1 MKSGAL
7 FSTLAVAVCL
17 LFAAAP
23 GRAQSAFSIAAVRV
37 ATPPKLD
44 GTLDDPVWKT
54 GAHVQLGWNSTYLRA
69 AAQTT
74 DAYVLVDDKNL
85 YVAYVAKQVEPLTA
99 TVHTNDVGL
108 GTDDIVRTF
117 LFPSGDRGFEY
128 FFAANPIGT
137 RYANSSENAA
147 YSPAWDAVTTRTSDG
162 YIVTE
167 RIPLAIMRGD
177 GRSTWRI
184 QFDRR
189 IVANNS
195 EQLEWAHDPAQRGDD
210 DVVYTGY
217 LTGMRG
223 GTAGTKPKARANLYA
238 LGALAAPS
246 VGGSTSRVGMDL
258 AVPVTATASFLATFH
273 PDYSNVELDQ
283 QSISPTAF
291 ARQFQEVRP
300 FFTQGATFYNNF
312 NCNDCAGFPL
322 LYTPNI
328 PTPRDGFAIEGTQG
342 PIRFGAFD
350 SLANGRTDTSQAV
363 AYRSNDHRKNLLYQ
377 RSTVDLPGLHDVAE
391 YGQFQFGNAH
401 NFSVYVTQGRERGS
415 LVATPSEGN
424 YAEYGINYYT
434 PKQAVFAAYHD
445 LGAQYSPIDSFTQIN
460 DIHGPSVY
468 TYKEWDFDP
477 KNFVTTMTLSQ
488 DYQHYHSRAGV
499 VNDTYANTDLMI
511 STNNKFQLMLSTGAQ
526 YLFFPGTP
534 GDYANQNGIFVSY
547 NGNSST
553 PTTFSYNVGRF
564 GPGYLHSIARGTTLK
579 MGPRATLSLEAD
591 DTIQNMDGGERFVQ
605 WLERASVG
613 VQIDPRTSL
622 AFGVRRIFGIGPYFV
637 APGSMPQPQTFT
649 NLSAAF
655 YKRFGPS
662 EIYVVYGD
670 PNQLRTRPAFI
681 VKYILYVGAQKGT

>member
-1 MKSGAL
+1 MRVRLLAPL
-7 FSTLAVAVCL
+7 VAAVACL
-17 LFAAAP
+17 LFGTAP
-23 GRAQSAFSIAAVRV
+23 VRAQSAFSIPAVRV
-37 ATPPKLD
+37 TTPPKLD
-44 GTLDDPVWKT
+44 GTLGDPVWQT
-54 GAHVQLGWNSTYLRA
+54 GAHVQLGWNSTYLRPA
-69 AAQTT
+69 AEST
-74 DAYVLVDDKNL
+74 DAYVLVDDHDL
-85 YVAYVAKQVEPLTA
+85 YVAFVVKQTEPLTA

-147 YSPAWDAVTTRTSDG
+147 YSPAWDAVTSRTADG

-210 DVVYTGY
+210 DVIFTGY
-217 LTGMRG
+217 LTGMKG
-223 GTAGTKPKARANLYA
+223 GTAGTKPKARANVYA

-246 VGGSTSRVGMDL
+246 AGGSTSRVGLDL
-258 AVPVTATASFLATFH
+258 AVPITATASLLATFH

-300 FFTQGATFYNNF
+300 FFTQGANFYNNF
-312 NCNDCAGFPL
+312 NCNDCVGFPL

-328 PTPRDGFAIEGTQG
+328 PTPRDGFAVEGTQG

-350 SLANGRTDTSQAV
+350 ALSDGRTDTSQALG
-363 AYRSNDHRKNLLYQ
+363 YQTNDHRGNLLYQ
-377 RSTVDLPGLHDVAE
+377 RSTVDLPGVHDVAE
-391 YGQFQFGNAH
+391 YGQLQIGNAH
-401 NFSVYVTQGRERGS
+401 NFSVYTTQGHERGS
-415 LVATPSEGN
+415 LVADPAEGIFR
-424 YAEYGINYYT
+424 EYGINYYA
-434 PKQAVFAAYHD
+434 PKEAVFAAWHD
-445 LGAQYSPIDSFTQIN
+445 LGSEYDPIDSFTQIA
-460 DIHGPSVY
+460 DIHGPSIY
-468 TYKEWDFDP
+468 TYKEFDFAP
-477 KNFVTTMTLSQ
+477 TSFVSSATISQ
-488 DYQHYHSRAGV
+488 DVQHYHNRAGV
-499 VNDTYANTDLMI
+499 VNDTYDNTSL
-511 STNNKFQLMLSTGAQ
+511 SVSLRNRLSLMLSTGSQ
-526 YLFFPGTP
+526 YLMFPGTP
-534 GDYANQNGIFVSY
+534 GDYANQNGVMLMY
-547 NGNSST
+547 NAGSST
-553 PTTFSYNVGRF
+553 PTSLSYIVGRF
-564 GPGYLHSIARGTTLK
+564 GPGYLHSIARSTTLK

-591 DTIQNMDGGERFVQ
+591 NTIQSLDAGGSYIQ

-637 APGSMPQPQTFT
+637 APSSMPFYGSYT
-649 NLSAAF
+649 NLSAAY

-662 EIYVVYGD
+662 ELYVVYGD
-670 PNQLRTRPAFI
+670 PNQLSTKPSFV

>member
-1 MKSGAL
+1 MRYRAL
-7 FSTLAVAVCL
+7 FSTLAAVACIL
-17 LFAAAP
+17 LGDAAA
-23 GRAQSAFSIAAVRV
+23 RAQAAFSIEAVRV

-44 GTLDDPVWKT
+44 GTLDDPLWKT
-54 GAHVQLGWNSTYLRA
+54 GAHVRLGWNSTYLRA

-74 DAYVLVDDKNL
+74 DAYVLVDDSNI
-85 YVAYVAKQVEPLTA
+85 YIAYVAKQVEPQTA

-128 FFAANPIGT
+128 FFATNPIGT

-147 YSPAWDAVTTRTSDG
+147 YAPAWDSVATRTSDG
-162 YIVTE
+162 YVVTE

-217 LTGMRG
+217 LTGMKSG
-223 GTAGTKPKARANLYA
+223 ASTARPKARANIYA

-246 VGGSTSRVGMDL
+246 IGGSTSRVGMDL
-258 AVPVTATASFLATFH
+258 AVPVTATTSFLATFH

-328 PTPRDGFAIEGTQG
+328 PTPRDGFAVEGTQG
-342 PIRFGAFD
+342 PIRFAGFD
-350 SLANGRTDTSQAV
+350 SLGNGRTDTAQAIG
-363 AYRSNDHRKNLLYQ
+363 YRTSDHHENLLYQ
-377 RSTVDLPGLHDVAE
+377 RTGVDLPGIHDVAE
-391 YGQFQFGNAH
+391 YGQFQIGNAH
-401 NFSVYVTQGRERGS
+401 NFSVYTTQGRERGS
-415 LVATPSEGN
+415 LVADDAEGDFD
-424 YAEYGINYYT
+424 EYGLNLYT
-434 PKQAVFAAYHD
+434 PKEAIFAAYHD

-468 TYKEWDFDP
+468 TYKEWDFGA
-477 KNFVTTMTLSQ
+477 KNFITTMTLSQ
-488 DYQHYHSRAGV
+488 DYQHCHNRAGV
-499 VNDTYANTDLMI
+499 VNYIYAYTDLML
-511 STNNKFQLMLSTGAQ
+511 STNNKFQVMLSTGAQ
-526 YLFFPGTP
+526 YLLFAGTP

-553 PTTFSYNVGRF
+553 PTTVSYNVGRF

-591 DTIQNMDGGERFVQ
+591 NTIQNMDSCSQFVQ

-613 VQIDPRTSL
+613 IQIDPRTSL

-637 APGSMPQPQTFT
+637 APSSMSLSQSYT

-670 PNQLRTRPAFI
+670 PNQLRTQPAFI